1 MAAGRGALPAIT
13 WEADDGSSI
22 TYSFKQVLDEV
33 SAAAA
38 LLASRGVRRGDVVTI
53 YLPMVP
59 QLLFSMLACARL
71 GAVHSVVFAGFSD
84 AALAERIVNGGST
97 TLITADAG
105 LRGGRAV
112 PLKAAADRA
121 VALAAA
127 RGVTVS
133 RTFVAHRAG
142 AGAREGAPGWVPGR
156 DISWDDG
163 VEEAKRHST
172 GTGDA
177 GVRFAPAIMGAED
190 PLFILYTSG
199 STGAPKGLVHTCGGY
214 MVYAGATFRHVFD
227 AAPRRAAAPP
237 PAGAPPALPD
247 THFCAADLGWVTG
260 HTYIGY
266 GPLLNGTHSILFE
279 GTPLHP
285 GPDRLWA
292 TVAKHRATTLY
303 TAPTAIRSLMVHGDA
318 HPAAHDLSS
327 LRIIGSVGEPIG
339 PEAWAWFREHVG
351 RGRAAVVD
359 TYWQTET
366 GGTIITGLPGA
377 TAMKPG
383 AATKPYFGIDA
394 RVVRPDGSPCAAGE
408 SGFLVLAA
416 PWPGLARTVWGDHAR
431 YAKTYFSDFPGRYFT
446 GDSAVADA
454 EGDIRIIGRTD
465 DVINVS
471 GHRLGTAEVEA
482 ALGLHSA
489 VAEAAVVG
497 FPHAIKGEGIY
508 VFVTLKAGK
517 VWSAALRGELVD
529 TVRKAIGP
537 IATPDVLHPTPDL
550 PKTRSGKIMR
560 RMLRKV
566 SAGETDVGAMGD
578 ASTLADPGV
587 LARLIE
593 TRALYVK

>member
-1 MAAGRGALPAIT
+1 LLRARVRRQKETRARAPLRSPSPFFPPQITESALDRHIAAGRGDLPAVT
-13 WEADDGSSI
+13 WETDDGTSV
-22 TYSFKQVLDEV
+22 TYSFRQVLSEV
-33 SAAAA
+33 CAAAS
-38 LLASRGVRRGDVVTI
+38 LLASRGVRRGDVVTL

-97 TLITADAG
+97 ALVTADAG
-105 LRGGRAV
+105 LRGGRVV

-127 RGVTVS
+127 RGVAVTRV
-133 RTFVAHRAG
+133 FVTHRAG
-142 AGAREGAPGWVPGR
+142 AGAAPGAPGWVAGR
-156 DISWDDG
+156 DIAWDAG
-163 VEEAKRHST
+163 VEEAKRNSV

-177 GVRFAPAIMGAED
+177 SVAFAPTVVDAED

-199 STGAPKGLVHTCGGY
+199 STGAPKGLVHTVGGY
-214 MVYAGATFRHVFD
+214 MVYAGTTFRHVFD
-227 AAPRRAAAPP
+227 AAPRRGPP
-237 PAGAPPALPD
+237 PPHPD

-266 GPLLNGTHSILFE
+266 GPLLNGTHSVLFE

-292 TVAKHRATTLY
+292 TVAKHRATSVY
-303 TAPTAIRSLMVHGDA
+303 VAPTAIRSLMVHGDA
-318 HPAAHDLSS
+318 PPAAHDLSS
-327 LRIIGSVGEPIG
+327 LRVIGSVGEPIG
-339 PEAWAWFREHVG
+339 PEAWGWFHRNVG

-366 GGTIITGLPGA
+366 GGCIVTGLPGA
-377 TAMKPG
+377 TPMKPG
-383 AATKPYFGIDA
+383 AATRPFFGVDA
-394 RVVRPDGSPCAAGE
+394 RVVKADGSPAPRGE
-408 SGFLVLAA
+408 AGFLVLGA
-416 PWPGLARTVWGDHAR
+416 PWPGIARTVWRDHAR
-431 YAKTYFSDFPGRYFT
+431 YVKTYFSDHPGFYFT
-446 GDSAVADA
+446 GDAAVMDE

-482 ALGLHSA
+482 ALGLHSD

-508 VFVTLKAGK
+508 AYVTLKTGK
-517 VWSAALRGELVD
+517 AWSPALRTALVD

-537 IATPDVLHPTPDL
+537 IATPDVLHHAPEL

-560 RMLRKV
+560 RM
-566 SAGETDVGAMGD
+566 
-578 ASTLADPGV
+578 
-587 LARLIE
+587 
-593 TRALYVK
+593 